1 MSEEELRNLLI
12 EIYKEYSGEAENIF
26 SVNPLIVQTKLTLN
40 LPINFVN
47 AVTASPFALYKRGI
61 GKSVY
66 CLKALEKIYDNREDA
81 LNHVVF
87 LPREFLS
94 LLKRAIDNNKRIL
107 LLVWDDA
114 GVWVGASR
122 FTSNF
127 VKAIRECLN
136 VIRTHVAVLTFTT
149 PSEREL
155 ARGIRVNLDTL
166 HIINLDKW
174 SKNPRNVWSRV
185 SFYQHALYLASR
197 KKYRFSPE
205 PLLRWRFKNWLDWY
219 SEYDKIRE
227 GYLRRSFI
235 KAKEALLEI
244 EGKERKKLEEELK
257 AYYDEEAEALRE
269 LSYSVVDRDVSDLTP
284 EREEIELEAEDEE
297 D

>member
-12 EIYKEYSGEAENIF
+12 EIYKEYSGETENIF
-26 SVNPLIVQTKLTLN
+26 SVNPLVVQTKLTLN

-66 CLKALEKIYDNREDA
+66 CLKALEKIYENREDA

-149 PSEREL
+149 PAEREL
-155 ARGIRVNLDTL
+155 ARGIRSNLDTL
-166 HIINLDKW
+166 HIVNLDKF
-174 SKNPRNVWSRV
+174 SKNPKHVWSRV
-185 SFYQHALYLASR
+185 SFYQHALYSANK
-197 KKYRFSPE
+197 KKYRFMPE
-205 PLLRWRFKNWLDWY
+205 PLLKWRFKNWLDWY
-219 SEYDKIRE
+219 DEYSKLRE
-227 GYLRRSFI
+227 SYLRESFI
-235 KAKEALLEI
+235 KAKQALLEI
-244 EGKERKKLEEELK
+244 EGKERKIGEELK
-257 AYYDEEAEALRE
+257 AYYDEEAETLRE
-269 LSYSVVDRDVSDLTP
+269 LSYSVVDRDVSDLSP
-284 EREEIELEAEDEE
+284 EREEIDLEPEDEE